1 MDIGPIWRAML
12 RNKAGFILIA
22 LQMAVTLTIL
32 VNAFGIIQESS
43 NKISQESGIDEAN
56 TFTLAS
62 VLFTDYEREQRM
74 ALIDEDLD
82 LLRNTPG
89 VVNAVA
95 SNSFPLRQGGWS
107 MGLALEPGNQTAESV
122 GTAIYFVDEHGLETF
137 DVTLEDGSNFSP
149 EQITWADPEDN
160 TWPAYGIITLELAK
174 QLFPDETVSYVG
186 KTVFINDNDPV
197 NIIGVIDKLQS
208 PWPNWEAVVERSML
222 VPQRRA
228 SEFVRYII
236 RTEPGMRDQLMPEI
250 EAALAA
256 SNKDRIIR
264 DVTTMDQTRRLA
276 YVGDSA
282 LIKILSFVVLM
293 LTVITGLG
301 IVGLASFNVSRRTRQ
316 IGIRRALGAT
326 KPAIVR
332 YFLIENTIVSAIG
345 LTVGGALA
353 IGLNIAMVEAFSI
366 EPLAW
371 YVIPVGMLA
380 LWVVGQIAVSGP
392 ARRASNITPAIA
404 TRSG

>member
-22 LQMAVTLTIL
+22 LQIAVTLTIM
-32 VNAFGIIQESS
+32 VNAIGIIQEHSA
-43 NKISQESGIDEAN
+43 NIGRPSGLDEGN
-56 TFTLAS
+56 TFALAS
-62 VLFTDYEREQRM
+62 VLFSDYEREQRK

-82 LLRNTPG
+82 LIRNVPG

-95 SNSFPLRQGGWS
+95 TNSFPLRQGGWS
-107 MGLALEPGNQTAESV
+107 MALSLEPGNQTPESV
-122 GTAIYFVDEHGLETF
+122 GTAIYFVDEHGIDTF
-137 DVTLEDGSNFSP
+137 DLALVDGENFLA
-149 EQITWADPEDN
+149 EQITWDDPATN
-160 TWPAYGIITLELAK
+160 TWPAYGIITEALAK
-174 QLFPDETVSYVG
+174 DLWPDETVSSVG
-186 KTVFINDNDPV
+186 KTVYINDNDPV
-197 NIIGVIDKLQS
+197 TVVGVIDRLQA
-208 PWPNWEAVVERSML
+208 PWPQWSGVEKSML

-228 SEFVRYII
+228 SEFVRYVI

-250 EAALAA
+250 EAMLAA

-264 DVTTMDQTRRLA
+264 DMVTMDYTRKLA
-276 YVGDSA
+276 YVGDA
-282 LIKILSFVVLM
+282 AMIKILGFVVIL
-293 LTVITGLG
+293 LTIITALG

-326 KPAIVR
+326 KPSIVR

-345 LTVGGALA
+345 LSIGAALA
-353 IGLNIAMVEAFSI
+353 IGLNIAMVEAFSL

-371 YVIPVGMLA
+371 YVIPAGMIA
-380 LWVVGQIAVSGP
+380 LWLVGQVAVAGP

-404 TRSG
+404 TRSS